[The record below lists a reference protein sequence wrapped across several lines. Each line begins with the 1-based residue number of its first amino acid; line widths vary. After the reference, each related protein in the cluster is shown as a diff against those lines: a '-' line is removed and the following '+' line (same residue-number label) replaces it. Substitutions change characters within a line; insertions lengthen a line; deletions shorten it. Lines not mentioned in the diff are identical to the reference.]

1 MLSEAVTKKAS
12 MCKRTSLHIMGLC
25 FLLLWLGMKDFVQ
38 CLENIRTQNQGQVL
52 AKCLNALHF
61 LVFNYFHELI
71 IIYPLKVFDSLIL
84 HVFSSRYINTWF
96 VSRASV
102 WSY

>member
-1 MLSEAVTKKAS
+1 MKLSPRKLQCAREPIS
-12 MCKRTSLHIMGLC
+12 HIMGLC
-25 FLLLWLGMKDFVQ
+25 FLLLWLGIKDFVQ
-38 CLENIRTQNQGQVL
+38 CLENIRTENQGQVL

-71 IIYPLKVFDSLIL
+71 ITYPLKVFDSLIL
-84 HVFSSRYINTWF
+84 HVFSSRYINTLF